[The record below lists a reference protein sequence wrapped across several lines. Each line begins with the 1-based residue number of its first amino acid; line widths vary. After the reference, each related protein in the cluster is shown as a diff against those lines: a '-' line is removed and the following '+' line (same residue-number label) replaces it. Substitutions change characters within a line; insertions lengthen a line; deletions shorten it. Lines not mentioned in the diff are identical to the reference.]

1 MKEKITAMLND
12 LANTNNAGDNYD
24 KMAYKQNTNG
34 MAFGGWCLF
43 GLLKSKI
50 RPEMTN
56 GLIDALKNCD
66 TVESAISAA
75 ADYMIATM
83 PK

>member
-12 LANTNNAGDNYD
+12 LAKNAGDDYD
-24 KMAYKQNTNG
+24 KMAYKTNNTNG

-43 GLLKSKI
+43 GLLKGKV

-56 GLIDALKNCD
+56 GLVEALKDCE